1 MCVCM
6 HVCMYACMHV
16 CICMYVFMYAC
27 MYVHMRMCA
36 CMHACMHVCMYVCMH
51 ACMYVR
57 TYVCVYSHTHTA
69 GETVPSHACSFENA
83 TSQHS
88 TGVLHFLKVAM
99 CSAKSPC
106 AHASKS
112 PGQRRTSPTRGD
124 AGTRAA
130 GGTRT
135 RTRTR
140 TPLPRALRPHATRD
154 PARTRTPTRTC
165 SASTPIRTGIAC
177 GFGRV
182 QLHVT
187 HELVSH
193 FTTKQKPFCS
203 KKGEEEEFKV
213 AFGSRLPHTHHALR
227 RRCAFD
233 AGAARLRRLHRGA
246 REYRSC
252 ARFALRWCLLLRR
265 VRRAQHARP
274 RGVRRKAASAR
285 QGAHARPTPTGGD
298 GEGARR
304 GGEPRVAACG
314 IRACAASEHCW
325 RTCAVRA
332 QGRRASARKVGQPR
346 RLDAAWSA
354 EGRPEP
360 LAYARPR
367 ERVGVCDLSAGAPP
381 RKATAQ
387 TTDA

>member
-1 MCVCM
+1 M
-6 HVCMYACMHV
+6 HVCVYACMYVCMHV

-36 CMHACMHVCMYVCMH
+36 CMYVCMHACMHVCMYVCMH

-57 TYVCVYSHTHTA
+57 TYVCVYFHTHTA

-140 TPLPRALRPHATRD
+140 TPLHRALRPHATRD

-246 REYRSC
+246 REYRPC

-265 VRRAQHARP
+265 VRRAQHAR
-274 RGVRRKAASAR
+274 RAASDEKPRPHGKGRTRGRRPRAETER
-285 QGAHARPTPTGGD
+285 EQGAAENPVSRPVGSVPAQRLSTVGGRAPCGRKDGARPPGRSASRGGWTQPGAQRAVRSRWRTHAR
-298 GEGARR
+298 ES
-304 GGEPRVAACG
+304 EW
-314 IRACAASEHCW
+314 ACA
-325 RTCAVRA
+325 T
-332 QGRRASARKVGQPR
+332 
-346 RLDAAWSA
+346 
-354 EGRPEP
+354 
-360 LAYARPR
+360 
-367 ERVGVCDLSAGAPP
+367 
-381 RKATAQ
+381 
-387 TTDA
+387 